1 MASPI
6 PFGII
11 GTNWITHSYV
21 ECAQATDQFV
31 LKAVYSRK
39 AETAQ
44 EFASKYPNNPSIAI
58 HTSISDLASDSS
70 ITTVYIASPN
80 SLHYDQA
87 HEVLSAGKHV
97 ILEKPATCTSAQLD
111 SLFTL
116 AYSKNL
122 ILIEAYRHIH
132 EKNFLLLKNSGLPKI
147 GAILG
152 GSINYIQFSSR
163 YDALLRGDRPNIF
176 SLDFGAGCLCDLGVY
191 NVSFALSLFG
201 EPTSATYTPNILPQ
215 TGADGAG
222 VMLLRYPTFTLTLTA
237 SKMYTSA
244 APSEIYGEKGT
255 LVFPT
260 ITDIESV
267 RIVDPRDK
275 ESVKRGGDELV
286 TERAEKLNLI
296 EEARVHARVLRDGD
310 VEEMK
315 RGEKLSR
322 AVIRVT
328 EMVRRENGLKF
339 PGDKW

>member
-1 MASPI
+1 MSSPI

-21 ECAQATDQFV
+21 ECAQATEQFV

-44 EFASKYPNNPSIAI
+44 EFASKYPNNSSVAI
-58 HTSISDLASDSS
+58 HTSLSALASDPN

-80 SLHYDQA
+80 SFHYDQA
-87 HEVLSAGKHV
+87 HEILSAGKNV

-111 SLFTL
+111 ALFKL

-132 EKNFLLLKNSGLPKI
+132 EKNFLLLKNEALPKI
-147 GAILG
+147 GAVLG

-163 YDALLRGDRPNIF
+163 YDALLRGEKPNIF

-191 NVSFALSLFG
+191 NVSFAITLFG
-201 EPTSATYTPNILPQ
+201 APESASYTPNILPQ

-222 VMLLRYPTFTLTLTA
+222 VVLLRYPTFTLTLTA
-237 SKMYTSA
+237 SKMYTST

-267 RIVDPRDK
+267 KLVDPRDK
-275 ESVKRGGDELV
+275 ASAKAGGVELV
-286 TERAEKLNLI
+286 KESAEKLNLI
-296 EEARVHARVLRDGD
+296 EEARVHARCLLEKDI
-310 VEEMK
+310 EEMK
-315 RGEKLSR
+315 RGEQLSR
-322 AVIRVT
+322 AVVRVT
-328 EMVRRENGLKF
+328 EMVRKENGLRF